1 MSLETI
7 YYIGQTIAVLA
18 LIVSLFFVGVQI
30 RQNTEQ
36 SKVAAADAAH
46 RSFLDWYYNQS
57 PDTAANFVSA
67 QQGYQSFT
75 AEERFLFFANGMPL
89 LINLQEAHAKLID
102 GSLAPDRWRFWDH
115 IAQGI
120 SISPPMQIMW
130 EERRF
135 TFTDVFQ
142 DYFDEKI
149 KSQEGFPET
158 AASWV
163 AQAMNRGEVE
173 PKTPSSKEPDA

>member
-18 LIVSLFFVGVQI
+18 LIVSLFFVGIQI

-36 SKVAAADAAH
+36 SKAAAADAAH

-57 PDTAANFVSA
+57 PDTAMNFVKA
-67 QQGYQSFT
+67 QKAYDSFT

-89 LINLQEAHAKLID
+89 LINLQEAHAKWMD
-102 GSLAPDRWRFWDH
+102 GSLAIDRWRYWDH
-115 IAQGI
+115 LAQGI
-120 SISPPMQIMW
+120 SISPPIQMMW

-135 TFTDVFQ
+135 TFSDVFQ
-142 DYFDEKI
+142 AYFDEKI
-149 KSQEGFPET
+149 KTQEAFPDT

-163 AQAMNRGEVE
+163 AQAMTGVRVE
-173 PKTPSSKEPDA
+173 PNTPPSKESDA